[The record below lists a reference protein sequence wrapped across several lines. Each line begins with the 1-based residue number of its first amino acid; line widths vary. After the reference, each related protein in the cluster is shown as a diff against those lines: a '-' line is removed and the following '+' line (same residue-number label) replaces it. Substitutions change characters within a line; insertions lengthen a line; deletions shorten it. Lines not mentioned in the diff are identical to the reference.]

1 MISGGHSLS
10 RKGVPMKA
18 LPIVGVLLIVLGVL
32 SFVMPVPHQEK
43 HGIKVGDTKF
53 SIQTE
58 DSEKLPPAVGII
70 LIGGGVVALILGLRK
85 A

>member
-1 MISGGHSLS
+1 
-10 RKGVPMKA
+10 MKV
-18 LPIVGVLLIVLGVL
+18 LPIVGVLLLVLGIL
-32 SFVMPVPHQEK
+32 SFVVPLPHQEK
-43 HGIKVGDTKF
+43 HGIKVGDAKF

-58 DSEKLPPAVGII
+58 NSEKLPSTVGII